1 MAKSRRAHRP
11 VNPILHLDADFNLA
25 TCLAPP
31 RVSAQHFMVEES
43 YIKEDFRLLY
53 HNNFDKKNKNS
64 KMKLFGIFA
73 TLALAQ
79 DAADNSVTISVSVK

>member
-11 VNPILHLDADFNLA
+11 VIPIFHLDADYNLA

-31 RVSAQHFMVEES
+31 RVSAQLITVEES
-43 YIKEDFRLLY
+43 YIKEDFRLFK

-73 TLALAQ
+73 ALALAQ
-79 DAADNSVTISVSVK
+79 DSADNSVTISVSVK

>member
-1 MAKSRRAHRP
+1 
-11 VNPILHLDADFNLA
+11 
-25 TCLAPP
+25 
-31 RVSAQHFMVEES
+31 VEES
-43 YIKEDFRLLY
+43 YIKDDFRLFY
-53 HNNFDKKNKNS
+53 HHNFDKKNKNL